1 MKTSFNKIIRLA
13 LLTLALTAI
22 IISPDFAF
30 AKQSRIAIVP
40 FTMNAEKDLTYL
52 QEGILSMLSS
62 RLSWENKVS
71 VIARQETAT
80 AVKKISAPLNEAKAR
95 KIGAILK
102 ADYVLFGSLTIFGN
116 SVSLDAK
123 MVDIS
128 DSKKPP
134 LSFFNQSQGME
145 EVIPRIN
152 LFAEEINEKL
162 FGRKIAVRQLP
173 QQRVPVQRPSQY
185 IHPER
190 LLTGEFVEPEE
201 AGGGRSPFVITGRSD
216 ATPGFWKSKNFRMQI
231 KGLALGDVD
240 GDGKTE
246 TIMITKQEVHI
257 YRSENDRFTKIKEI
271 TGKKYYKYLAVDV
284 ADINKDGKAE
294 IFVTCLDKPGK
305 SLKSFV
311 LEFNGSDF
319 KTIADDENWYF
330 RVIPRPVL
338 GPMLVG
344 QKMGISDLFMPGV
357 YELVWT
363 GSSYKPHGKVAMGLP
378 ENITVFGFTMGDLF
392 NNKGE
397 VVAAFDEEERLRIYT
412 TGGSQEWKSDERFGG
427 SENYID
433 IDFQDKEADY
443 ESRVY
448 LPHRLFI
455 VDLNKDGKT
464 ELITVKNKSISGHL
478 FRKFRHYS
486 GAWFESLSWDGLGLA
501 KNWHTRKVSGYI
513 CDYAIGDINNDGGL
527 ELVAAIVSKRDVL
540 GQKAKSTVITY
551 DLAPLTER

>member
-1 MKTSFNKIIRLA
+1 MKISIFKTSRLLFFG
-13 LLTLALTAI
+13 LLTLAI
-22 IISPDFAF
+22 ITSSALSAS

-62 RLSWENKVS
+62 RLSWENKVF
-71 VIARQETAT
+71 VVARQETAA
-80 AVKKISAPLNEAKAR
+80 AVKSVAPPLNEAKAR
-95 KIGAILK
+95 KIGTMLK
-102 ADYVLFGSLTIFGN
+102 ADYVLFGSLTIFGD

-123 MVDIS
+123 MVNIS
-128 DSKKPP
+128 DTRPP
-134 LSFFNQSQGME
+134 LSFFNQSKGME

-152 LFAEEINEKL
+152 LFAEEINEKV

-173 QQRVPVQRPSQY
+173 QQRAPAQRPSQY
-185 IHPER
+185 MHPER
-190 LLTGEFVEPEE
+190 LFSGEFVEPEE
-201 AGGGRSPFVITGRSD
+201 AGGGRSPFVMTGRSD

-240 GDGKTE
+240 GDNKTE
-246 TIMITKQEVHI
+246 TIMITNQEVHI
-257 YRSENDRFTKIKEI
+257 YRSENDRFIKIKEI
-271 TGKKYYKYLAVDV
+271 EGEKYYKYLAVDV
-284 ADINKDGKAE
+284 ADINKNGNAE
-294 IFVTCLDKPGK
+294 IFVTCLDKSSK
-305 SLKSFV
+305 SLDSFV

-319 KTIADDENWYF
+319 VTIADNENWYF

-363 GSSYKPHGKVAMGLP
+363 GSGYKPQGKVGMGLP
-378 ENITVFGFTMGDLF
+378 ENITVFGFTMGDLL
-392 NNKGE
+392 NTKGE

-412 TGGSQEWKSDERFGG
+412 TSGSQEWKSEDRFGG

-433 IDFQDKEADY
+433 IDFQDKEGDY

-448 LPHRLFI
+448 LPHRLYI

-464 ELITVKNKSISGHL
+464 ELITIKNKSISGHL
-478 FRKFRHYS
+478 FRRFRHYS

-513 CDYAIGDINNDGGL
+513 CDYAIGDIDNDGEL
-527 ELVAAIVSKRDVL
+527 ELVAAIVSKRDVI

-551 DLAPLTER
+551 DLAPLMGE